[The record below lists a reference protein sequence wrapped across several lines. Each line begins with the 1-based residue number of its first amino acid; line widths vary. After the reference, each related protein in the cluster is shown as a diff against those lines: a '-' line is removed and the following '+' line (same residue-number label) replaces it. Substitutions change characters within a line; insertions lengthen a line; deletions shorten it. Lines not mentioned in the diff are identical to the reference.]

1 MGYFGV
7 RFLGLMLLACIFGAS
22 MEQAWSKHGA
32 SMEQAWSKC
41 GASVG
46 EGGVGGVGFGWRLLS
61 LTKIVRL
68 WKKLSHG
75 EKWVYFCDVKAN
87 QECFHN

>member
-1 MGYFGV
+1 M
-7 RFLGLMLLACIFGAS
+7 
-22 MEQAWSKHGA
+22 
-32 SMEQAWSKC
+32 
-41 GASVG
+41 G

-87 QECFHN
+87 QECFHNRGSTETGGGREVSTLRLDNGLAATV